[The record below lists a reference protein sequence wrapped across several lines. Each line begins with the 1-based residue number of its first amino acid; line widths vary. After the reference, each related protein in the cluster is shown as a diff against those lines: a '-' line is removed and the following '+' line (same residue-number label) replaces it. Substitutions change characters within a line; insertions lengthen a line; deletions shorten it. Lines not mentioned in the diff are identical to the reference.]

1 MARVPLVD
9 ERTHPELAPA
19 IERLR
24 AGRRGTLIN
33 VYRLLLHSPDVALG
47 WFALI
52 DAVRF
57 HTELPDAVRELV
69 IVRVAHLNATPY
81 VVNQHVPAMA
91 LAAGLSREQCAAL
104 TDRSDATLFDATQN
118 AILDYTDAMTRDL
131 DVPAPL
137 YDALRATYTDR
148 QMVELTVLIGAYNMH
163 TRVLRALAIDP
174 ERAAPGAAP

>member
-9 ERTHPELAPA
+9 ERTHPELTPA

-57 HTELPDAVRELV
+57 QTELDDAVRELV
-69 IVRVAHLNATPY
+69 IVRVAHLNAVPY

-91 LAAGLSREQCAAL
+91 LAAGLTQAQCDAL
-104 TDRSDATLFDATQN
+104 KDRTDATLFDATQN
-118 AILDYTDAMTRDL
+118 AILDYTDAMTRDV

-137 YDALRATYTDR
+137 YEALRATYTDR

-174 ERAAPGAAP
+174 EPAAPGVAP